1 MLNVG
6 RSFYEEIQLKLSLH
20 REGEDMF
27 DLEFEFVRYAVLNL
41 ILFTMREDI
50 QDKSNVIEII

>member
-1 MLNVG
+1 MLNEG

-27 DLEFEFVRYAVLNL
+27 DIEFECVRYAVLNL
-41 ILFTMREDI
+41 ILFT
-50 QDKSNVIEII
+50 

>member
-6 RSFYEEIQLKLSLH
+6 RSFYEEIQLKLSLD

-27 DLEFEFVRYAVLNL
+27 YIEFECVRYAVLNL
-41 ILFTMREDI
+41 ILFT
-50 QDKSNVIEII
+50 

>member
-6 RSFYEEIQLKLSLH
+6 RSFYEEIQLKLSLQ

-41 ILFTMREDI
+41 ILFT
-50 QDKSNVIEII
+50 